1 MTEEQVGRD
10 AVEAQAADPF
20 KNESNG
26 TTLDYA
32 IAYAMSGYAVLP
44 IVPGE
49 KRPLTKNGVH
59 DATTNVEQIRE
70 WWSRWPNAGV
80 GIATGKISGVVV
92 IDVDIKT
99 HDGEASLAAWEAE
112 HGTLPITAEVRTP
125 SGGRHIYFRV
135 QRAEDGTIS
144 GRSGTTTFGEVLLP
158 SVNIGNSVNWLPGVD
173 VRGDGGFV
181 VAPPSMLSNG
191 QYRWLRD
198 E

>member
-1 MTEEQVGRD
+1 MTGERVGRD

-20 KNESNG
+20 KNENNK
-26 TTLDYA
+26 TVLDSA

-59 DATTNVEQIRE
+59 DATTNVKQIRE

-125 SGGRHIYFRV
+125 SGGRHLYYRV
-135 QRAEDGTIS
+135 QRSVGGTS
-144 GRSGTTTFGEVLLP
+144 ETTTFGEVLLP

-173 VRGDGGFV
+173 VRGDGGLV
-181 VAPPSMLSNG
+181 VAPPSVLSNG

-198 E
+198 G